1 MNDSNYAPIQP
12 FRRTGDSILQL
23 IESLENRLKLNDS
36 NYAPIQP
43 FRRSEDNV
51 LQPITY

>member
-23 IESLENRLKLNDS
+23 MARKETRLKLHGS
-36 NYAPIQP
+36 NYAAIQP

-51 LQPITY
+51 LQSMTY